1 MCGAVVHVRDKLTGP
16 KEREFG
22 IGDWVAIDVIARL
35 ATVADNKGLLEE
47 VKVCA
52 LRIFHD
58 DSADEWVNPLG
69 CVKREAPRV
78 VYGTERCANVLEET
92 LQRSKT
98 VILSALGPRKN
109 LVGGRMDA
117 SVPGDSR
124 FAGADSDD
132 VDHPPSVPVR
142 VEGALN
148 VVQAVKRPVLPRV
161 AVNVRA
167 FDRNVGEEVAGAIR
181 SGQMLSVSGGAS
193 FF

>member
-1 MCGAVVHVRDKLTGP
+1 MVGSAAVTEDVRLSKRVKLCA
-16 KEREFG
+16 F
-22 IGDWVAIDVIARL
+22 WVFYVAI
-35 ATVADNKGLLEE
+35 
-47 VKVCA
+47 
-52 LRIFHD
+52 HD
-58 DSADEWVNPLG
+58 DLTDEGVDSLG
-69 CVKREAPRV
+69 CVKCEASGV
-78 VYGTERCANVLEET
+78 VCGAERCTSVLEET
-92 LQRSKT
+92 LQRSET
-98 VILSALGPRKN
+98 MILSALGPREN

-161 AVNVRA
+161 AVDVRA
-167 FDRNVGEEVAGAIR
+167 FDWNVGEKEAGASR